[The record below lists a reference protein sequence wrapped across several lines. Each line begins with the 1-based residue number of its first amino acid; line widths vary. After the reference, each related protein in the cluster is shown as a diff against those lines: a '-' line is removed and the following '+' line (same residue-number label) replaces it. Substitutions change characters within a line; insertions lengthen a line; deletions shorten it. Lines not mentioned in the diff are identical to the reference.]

1 MILSGCKEKTGSGTS
16 VINSLKEDSIMKKF
30 DKLTVREIA
39 ATGVWFVALYGVCSV
54 INYMGYVPAIL

>member
-1 MILSGCKEKTGSGTS
+1 
-16 VINSLKEDSIMKKF
+16 MKKF